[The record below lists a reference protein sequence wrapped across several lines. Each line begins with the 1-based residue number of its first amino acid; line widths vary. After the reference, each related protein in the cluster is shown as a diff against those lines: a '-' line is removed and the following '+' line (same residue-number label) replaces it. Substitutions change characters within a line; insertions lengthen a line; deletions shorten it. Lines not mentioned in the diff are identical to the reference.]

1 MLSRYTLLNL
11 EIIKDY
17 FDNEGNLEWSE
28 PYNSTNFKKYLYIW
42 IIINII
48 LKHTSYLIT

>member
-1 MLSRYTLLNL
+1 MHVTTKDILSLRDYSILSKYTLLNL

-28 PYNSTNFKKYLYIW
+28 PYDSTNFKKYLYI
-42 IIINII
+42 
-48 LKHTSYLIT
+48 